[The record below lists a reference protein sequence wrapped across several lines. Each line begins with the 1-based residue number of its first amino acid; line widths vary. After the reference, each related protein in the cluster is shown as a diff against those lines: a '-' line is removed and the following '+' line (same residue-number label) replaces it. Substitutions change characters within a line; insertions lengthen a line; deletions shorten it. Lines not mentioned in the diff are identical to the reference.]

1 MAEVLFRHQLQA
13 RGVTGVRVS
22 SAGLLEGGFPPEPE
36 VIQVLAEMG
45 VEPPALHVSRQI
57 SREMIEDA
65 DLVLTM
71 ERGHL
76 REAVVMVPSAFEKVF
91 CLREF
96 VARAGRVGARRV
108 EETPHEYL
116 ARVGAGRGTAD
127 LLGSSEEDEVPD
139 PMGRGMRE
147 FRRVAVMLAD
157 ASRAVVRSMW
167 PDDRESIG
175 RWSSPRDTS
184 GEE

>member
-1 MAEVLFRHQLQA
+1 MAEVLFRHQLRA
-13 RGVTGVRVS
+13 HGVTGVTVS

-36 VIQVLAEMG
+36 VIDVLAEMG
-45 VEPPALHVSRQI
+45 LEPPEHHFSRQI
-57 SREMIEDA
+57 SREMIEAA

-71 ERGHL
+71 ERRHL
-76 REAVVMVPSAFEKVF
+76 REAVVMVPPAFDKVF

-96 VARAGRVGARRV
+96 VTRAGRVGARRRD
-108 EETPHEYL
+108 ETPQQYL
-116 ARVGAGRGTAD
+116 ARVGEGRGTAD

-147 FRRVAVMLAD
+147 FRRVAVMLVD
-157 ASRAVVRSMW
+157 ASRSVVRSMW
-167 PDDRESIG
+167 PDERESVG
-175 RWSSPRDTS
+175 GWSALRDTS